1 LRCTHH
7 LLLYSFSDPHFET
20 FNGQAFS
27 FHGECDLVMMQSSTF
42 AAGLGLDLHIR
53 TTRVDLDR
61 VSYSY
66 ISAAAVRIGSNVLE
80 VKDDGSVLINGSL
93 LALVNGGSSHEFA
106 GFPITKT
113 FKGAKKNICIYDL
126 YLGEDEKSIQIRVN
140 LRTGMVFVNV
150 KGNFEDGVG
159 LMGRAGTTSGFLVAR
174 DGHTNLGGEWNAYGE
189 EWQVRSDEPKL
200 FAENRP
206 PQHPTGCVYKSQK
219 QTNAYLR
226 RRLLDGT
233 TNTAMTT
240 EMATKACEKFS
251 GRKKDFCISDIMA
264 TGDVE
269 LAEDPFYFD

>member
-1 LRCTHH
+1 LRCLFT
-7 LLLYSFSDPHFET
+7 STFSDPHFET

-42 AAGLGLDLHIR
+42 AAGLGLDFHIR
-53 TTRVDLDR
+53 TTRVDLNR

-66 ISAAAVRIGSNVLE
+66 ISAVAVRIGSDVLE
-80 VKDDGSVLINGSL
+80 VKDDGSMLIDGSL
-93 LALVNGGSSHEFA
+93 LALAHNSRSSYEFA
-106 GFPITKT
+106 GFTITKT
-113 FKGAKKNICIYDL
+113 FKGTKKNICVYDL
-126 YLGEDEKSIQIRVN
+126 FLGEDEKSIQIRVN
-140 LRTGMVFVNV
+140 LRTGMIFVNV
-150 KGNFEDGVG
+150 RGYFKDGVG

-174 DGHTNLGGEWNAYGE
+174 DGHTNLVGEWNSYGE
-189 EWQVRSDEPKL
+189 EWQVRSNEPKL

-219 QTNAYLR
+219 RTNAYLR

-240 EMATKACEKFS
+240 EMATKACENFS